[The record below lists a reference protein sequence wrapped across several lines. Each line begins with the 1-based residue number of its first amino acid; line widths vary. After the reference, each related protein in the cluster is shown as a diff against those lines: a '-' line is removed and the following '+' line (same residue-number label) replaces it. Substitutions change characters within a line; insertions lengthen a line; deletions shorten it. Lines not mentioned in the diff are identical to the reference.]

1 MSNFKFEVVTLFPK
15 AFELIKNLGVIT
27 RALEM
32 NLINVNLYNL
42 REFGEGSYRQVDD
55 KPYGGGSGMVLKPEP
70 IYKAY
75 GSINKFPKSATLLM
89 TPQGKVLKQ
98 KDLFRWSTLDQIILI
113 CGQYEGFDE
122 RIRKLADEEI
132 SLGDYVLSGGEIPA
146 MSIINGL
153 TRLLPGTLG
162 DPNSLIDESHNS
174 SLLEYPH
181 FTRPLVFKGMKV
193 PDILVSGNHEEI
205 KLWREQ
211 KSFER
216 TLERRNDLI
225 TNKDYKKSPQSKRI
239 KEDPNKSMKFRIG
252 NGYDIHRLVKGRN
265 LIIGGIKLQHP
276 DDLGLDG
283 HSDADVLSHSIMD
296 ALLGALSLGD
306 IGKYFPPSD
315 ERWKNVD
322 SLFLLSKV
330 IKLIRQ
336 EGWEI
341 NNIDS
346 VIVAERP
353 KIKPHVELMKKNIS
367 KILQID
373 DKFIGIKAT
382 TNEKLGPE
390 GREEGIS
397 CHSVVLLER
406 NEEKV

>member
-1 MSNFKFEVVTLFPK
+1 MTSFNFEVITLFPK
-15 AFELIKNLGVIT
+15 AFELINNLGVIT
-27 RALEM
+27 RALEK
-32 NLINVNLYNL
+32 NLVSVNLHDL
-42 REFGEGSYRQVDD
+42 REYGEGNYRQVDD

-70 IYKAY
+70 IYKAHD
-75 GSINKFPKSATLLM
+75 SIDKLPNSKTLLM

-98 KDLFRWSTLDQIILI
+98 QDLLRWSSLDQLIII

-122 RIRKLADEEI
+122 RVRCLADEEV
-132 SLGDYVLSGGEIPA
+132 SLGDFILSGGEIPSI
-146 MSIINGL
+146 SIINGL

-162 DPNSLIDESHNS
+162 DPGSLIDESHNS

-181 FTRPLVFKGMKV
+181 YTRPLIFKKMKV

-205 KLWREQ
+205 KLWRKQ
-211 KSFER
+211 KMLER
-216 TLERRNDLI
+216 TLDRRNDLI
-225 TNKDYKKSPQSKRI
+225 SNEDYKKVPKSKRI
-239 KEDPNKSMKFRIG
+239 DIDSNEIMKFRIG
-252 NGYDIHRLVKGRN
+252 NGYDIHRLVEGRK
-265 LIIGGIKLQHP
+265 LIIGGVKLQHP
-276 DDLGLDG
+276 DNLGLDG

-306 IGKYFPPSD
+306 IGKYFPPS
-315 ERWKNVD
+315 EQKWKDAD

-330 IKLIRQ
+330 IELIRK
-336 EGWEI
+336 EGWEV

-353 KIKPHVELMKKNIS
+353 KIKPLVELMKNNIS
-367 KILQID
+367 NTLQID
-373 DKFIGIKAT
+373 GSLIGIKAT

-397 CHSVVLLER
+397 CHSVVLLEKK
-406 NEEKV
+406 E